1 MDVGANDMAL
11 PIPGFLEDSCF
22 TSSDTLFHS
31 PSTLH
36 FSISDR
42 PFHGLIRHLGYG
54 ANHVIDQDGDS
65 LIVNKEVNE

>member
-1 MDVGANDMAL
+1 MTKENTSFGIPRIWFVCPVFKMAAITVYW
-11 PIPGFLEDSCF
+11 PI
-22 TSSDTLFHS
+22 
-31 PSTLH
+31 
-36 FSISDR
+36 R